1 MPKRWLEVVKRS
13 VAIID
18 FGGLLGKKNTHINR
32 PRSTSAL
39 SGPLFGLRESRKYS
53 CGLTGQILKLLEIL
67 QAKQKGHHSLVV
79 STQYKSQHP

>member
-67 QAKQKGHHSLVV
+67 QAK
-79 STQYKSQHP
+79 